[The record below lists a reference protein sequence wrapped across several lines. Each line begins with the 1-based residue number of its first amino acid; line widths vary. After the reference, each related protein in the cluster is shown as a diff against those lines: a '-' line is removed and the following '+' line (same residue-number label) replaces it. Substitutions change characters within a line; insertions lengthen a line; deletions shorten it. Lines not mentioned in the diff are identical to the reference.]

1 MQDISD
7 KLNELIINKQ
17 CSSLSAFIVIKDG
30 LCSQESESDTKPCR
44 RLCDKRDINT
54 DK

>member
-7 KLNELIINKQ
+7 KLNELIVDKQ

-30 LCSQESESDTKPCR
+30 LCSQESESNTEPCR
-44 RLCDKRDINT
+44 RLCDKGNINT
-54 DK
+54 HK